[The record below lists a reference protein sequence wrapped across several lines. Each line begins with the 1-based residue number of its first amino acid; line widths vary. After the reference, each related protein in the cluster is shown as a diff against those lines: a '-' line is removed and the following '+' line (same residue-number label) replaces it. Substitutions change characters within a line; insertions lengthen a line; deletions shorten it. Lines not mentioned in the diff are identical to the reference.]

1 MVETASDYHNS
12 HENPCIGS
20 NNIYNFQKLLKL
32 VKINMTLTPSLSSFV
47 MHFGEMGSRW
57 GFNRTVGQMYALLVI
72 SEAPLS
78 ASDIAEALSISRG
91 NVSMG
96 LKELQSWQLVQISHQ
111 PGDRKEYFTALGSI
125 WDMAKR
131 VMEERR
137 KREIDPTLS
146 LLRTILLD
154 STEQQETDHAR
165 QRLQEIH
172 DLLESLTKWTNELQR
187 LSPENLNTL
196 LKLSSGVGKVLDMK
210 DKFITRDI
218 RPQGER

>member
-1 MVETASDYHNS
+1 MN
-12 HENPCIGS
+12 
-20 NNIYNFQKLLKL
+20 
-32 VKINMTLTPSLSSFV
+32 LTPNLTSFV

-72 SEAPLS
+72 SAEPLT
-78 ASDIAEALSISRG
+78 ANDIAETLNISRG

-96 LKELQSWQLVQISHQ
+96 LKELQSWQLVQVSHQ
-111 PGDRKEYFTALGSI
+111 PGDRKDYFRAIGSI

-146 LLRTILLD
+146 LLRDVLFD
-154 STEQQETDHAR
+154 KPSNSQEQHAQ

-172 DLLESLTKWTNELQR
+172 DLLESVTKWTNELQR
-187 LSPENLNTL
+187 LSPDNLNTL

-210 DKFITRDI
+210 DKFI
-218 RPQGER
+218 GKEERKESR